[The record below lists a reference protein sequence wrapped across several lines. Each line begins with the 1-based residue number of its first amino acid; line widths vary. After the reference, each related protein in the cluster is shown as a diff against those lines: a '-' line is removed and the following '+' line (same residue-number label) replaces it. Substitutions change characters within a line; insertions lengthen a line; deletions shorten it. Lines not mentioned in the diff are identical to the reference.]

1 MNTINREEL
10 TKEVREYLYDIL
22 SSSERAPKFGDKES
36 LLISGRL
43 HSLGVI
49 ELISRLETKYQL
61 DLTRQGFNQYD
72 FDSVASIVELIE
84 RKAGEN

>member
-1 MNTINREEL
+1 MNTFNGEEL
-10 TKEVREYLYDIL
+10 TKEIREYLYDIL
-22 SSSERAPKFGDKES
+22 SSSERAPQFGDNES

-49 ELISRLETKYQL
+49 ELISRLEQKYHL

-72 FDSVASIVELIE
+72 FDSVESIVELIE
-84 RKAGEN
+84 RKAGEG